1 MTRRPA
7 RPLLLVGAILLLLLV
22 GGRTA
27 VELYTD
33 ALWYQGLGYLPVF
46 WTRLAAAAGVRLA
59 AGGVAA
65 VVILANLWI
74 VARRL
79 GPIHLRRTYGNIE
92 IAEQVPRSYVL
103 GGSLAAAVLAGWWFS
118 GLVFGGDEAIRVLA
132 WIRHVEWGV
141 TDPLFGRDLSFYV
154 FSLPIYFRIIDY
166 LLLITLWSIALVLL
180 GYVLAG
186 SIRWRDR
193 RLLVIEE
200 ARLHFVVLAAIVV
213 LLLGARYWLG
223 RHGLLLE
230 GTGIGGGLGYTDVN
244 ARLPAR
250 RILAVLAACG
260 ALGLIYGAWRRS
272 WVPALVGISGLA
284 VAAIVLGQ
292 LFPAFVQKF
301 QVEPNQLAREAP
313 YIEWNLEFTRRAYNL
328 HEIERRRMDYRPGAL
343 PEWKALAPRLAQL
356 PLWDPEP
363 LETTFNEVESIRR
376 YYRFADVDY
385 DRYGEGVERR
395 QVAVAVREFHPEGLP
410 PEARTWQTLH
420 LNPTYVRGMGAVVSP
435 TASRAP
441 SGEPFRWL
449 RNLQGERDPAA
460 PSLFDLANPSV
471 YFGEIMGR
479 LGGGNEYIVL
489 EPRRD
494 SASAQGASPLAPAGI
509 RLGSFG
515 RVLAFAW
522 RFRDKNLLFSG
533 ELTRESRIVFRR
545 AVHDRVAE
553 LAPFLLWDPDAQPV
567 ISGGR
572 IRWILDGYT
581 ASATFPLSRR
591 LEFVGRSEVRYLR
604 GSVKAVVDAVTG
616 EVGLYGV
623 DDADP
628 LLATYERI
636 FPGLIQPLS
645 AMPAEL
651 RPHLRYPRLY
661 LLAQAEILKEY
672 HVERPEIFYAGQ
684 DLWQLPGAGGPPGTR
699 PYLPIHALLTLPGEA
714 EPEFLLPMPLIA
726 RERQN
731 MTAVLVARSDPPHY
745 GELVLLE
752 LPRDQQVPGPNQVEA
767 LVEADPA
774 ISPQL
779 SLWRQAGGSVHLGQ
793 LRVVPLEGAF
803 LYVQPIFL
811 SARESPIPEL
821 ARVVVS
827 DGRAVSMAST
837 LEEAVRQLGRPGM
850 AATAAESDPEPDP
863 SSAPHDWSR
872 RALEL
877 LDQAEQRLRNGD
889 WAGFGE
895 SWGALRSLLQR
906 ASRGGRRRRPRT
918 GSADAARSGRR
929 RKTRAIGLQ
938 AT

>member
-1 MTRRPA
+1 MIRRPG
-7 RPLLLVGAILLLLLV
+7 RSLLLVGATLLFLLV
-22 GGRTA
+22 GGRTV

-33 ALWYQGLGYLPVF
+33 ALWFRELGYLPVF
-46 WTRLAAAAGVRLA
+46 WTRLATAAGVRLV

-65 VVILANLWI
+65 AVVLANLWI

-92 IAEQVPRSYVL
+92 IAEQVPRSLVL
-103 GGSLAAAVLAGWWFS
+103 GGSLAAALLAGWWFS
-118 GLVFGGDEAIRVLA
+118 GLVFGGGEALRVLA
-132 WIRHVEWGV
+132 SIRQVEWGV

-154 FSLPIYFRIIDY
+154 FSLPVYFRTIDY
-166 LLLITLWSIALVLL
+166 LLLNTLWSMTLVLL

-186 SIRWRDR
+186 SIRLRER
-193 RLLVIEE
+193 RLLVAEE

-213 LLLGARYWLG
+213 LLLGVRYWLG

-250 RILAVLAACG
+250 RILAVLAGLG
-260 ALGLIYGAWRRS
+260 AGALIYGAWRRS
-272 WVPALVGISGLA
+272 WVPALVGLSGLG

-292 LFPAFVQKF
+292 LYPAFVQKF

-313 YIEWNLEFTRRAYNL
+313 YIEWNLEFTRLAYDL
-328 HEIERRRMDYRPGAL
+328 HGIERRPMDYGPDAV
-343 PEWKALAPRLAQL
+343 PDWDSLAPRLAQL

-363 LETTFNEVESIRR
+363 LETTFNELEVTRR

-385 DRYGEGVERR
+385 DRYGEGEERR
-395 QVAVAVREFHPEGLP
+395 HVAVSVREFHPEGLP
-410 PEARTWQTLH
+410 DEARTWQTLH
-420 LNPTYVRGMGAVVSP
+420 LNPTYVRGMGVVVSP
-435 TASRAP
+435 TAMRSP

-449 RNLQGERDPAA
+449 FNLPGERDPAA
-460 PSLFDLANPSV
+460 PALFDLVNPSV

-479 LGGGNEYIVL
+479 LGGGNEYIIL
-489 EPRRD
+489 EPRPD
-494 SASAQGASPLAPAGI
+494 SGSAEPADRLLPAGI
-509 RLGSFG
+509 QLGSFA

-533 ELTRESRIVFRR
+533 ELTRESHIVFRR
-545 AVHDRVAE
+545 AIHDRVAE
-553 LAPFLLWDPDAQPV
+553 IAPFLLWDPDAQPV

-572 IRWILDGYT
+572 IHWILDGYVV
-581 ASATFPLSRR
+581 SSTFPLSRR
-591 LEFVGRSEVRYLR
+591 LEFAGRREVRYLR
-604 GSVKAVVDAVTG
+604 SSVKAVVDAVTG
-616 EVGLYGV
+616 AVELYSV
-623 DDADP
+623 DDDDP
-628 LLATYERI
+628 VLETYQRI
-636 FPGLIQPLS
+636 FPGLIRPLA
-645 AMPAEL
+645 AMPAAL
-651 RPHLRYPRLY
+651 RSHLRYPRLY

-672 HVERPEIFYAGQ
+672 HVEQPEIFYAGQ
-684 DLWQLPGAGGPPGTR
+684 DLWQLPGSGGGPGAR
-699 PYLPIHALLTLPGEA
+699 PYLPIHGLLTLPGEA
-714 EPEFLLPMPLIA
+714 GPEFLLPMPFIA

-752 LPRDQQVPGPNQVEA
+752 LPRDQQVPGPSQVEA
-767 LVEADPA
+767 LVEADPG

-779 SLWRQAGGSVHLGQ
+779 SLWRQSGGRVELGQ
-793 LRVVPLEGAF
+793 LRVVPLENAF

-811 SARESPIPEL
+811 SARESAIPEL

-837 LEEAVRQLGRPGM
+837 LEEAVRQLRSPGSVSR
-850 AATAAESDPEPDP
+850 AGPLSADAPATAAPG
-863 SSAPHDWSR
+863 DWPR

-877 LDQAEQRLRNGD
+877 LEQAEQRLRNGD

-895 SWGALRSLLQR
+895 SWGALRALLQR
-906 ASRGGRRRRPRT
+906 AGAGT
-918 GSADAARSGRR
+918 
-929 RKTRAIGLQ
+929 T
-938 AT
+938 